1 MLYVSHPLSLDH
13 MHHHFKEFITFLNI
27 LLADAS
33 RHVNYEIDVIIHD
46 TASDLEKWDI
56 YNTSAL

>member
-1 MLYVSHPLSLDH
+1 